1 MTPPTAPRTLRRG
14 SPLWLRILLAVVSG
28 ALVMMVVAG
37 AFLSVRLTAMIEEQL
52 DRESRSNLALL
63 EGPVRSALERDALDE
78 LQSFTAGLGESLI
91 RVTVILPSGEVVAES
106 HRPLPLANH
115 ANRPEVR
122 AALSTGTG
130 SDTRSSATVGRDYH
144 YVARRI
150 DDPDGRPLG
159 VLRTALPS
167 SAIQDARSELG
178 FWLFIAALLAL
189 PVAGAIAWLAARRI
203 ARPLEDMTM
212 AATRM
217 ASGDFD
223 RLPRGERDDEA
234 GRLAEALHR
243 TGTALASMLDS
254 SEAKRAE
261 LNAILTSM
269 AEGVLALDDQKQLLL
284 ANDRTAECLGLRD
297 RPAPG
302 TPLAQVCRVP
312 ELVDCVDRALEGERT
327 PDRDIRLPG
336 HAGRVMAVSSAPL
349 KGADGTVRGAVVAMR
364 DVTVMRRLEQMRLDF
379 VANVSHELRT
389 PLAATLSAVETITRL
404 GPEEHEAREH
414 MLATAMR
421 HGQRMGAIVEDLL
434 TLSRIESEGDS
445 LERTAVPVTRTIRAA
460 AGAIVDGARKRGITL
475 ELPESRAEDDDVL
488 VLGND
493 GRLEQV
499 WINLLGNAVK
509 YTEED
514 GRVDVTVAEDDDT
527 GEAVIRI
534 SDTGAGI
541 PEAHLARIFER
552 FYRVDKARSRDAGGT
567 GLGLAIVKHI
577 VRSHRGR
584 IDVTSELG
592 QGTTFEVRLPLA

>member
-1 MTPPTAPRTLRRG
+1 MTPPATGRTLRRG

-28 ALVMMVVAG
+28 ALVMMLVAG
-37 AFLSVRLTAMIEEQL
+37 AFLSVRLTGMIEQQL
-52 DRESRSNLALL
+52 DRESRSGLDML
-63 EGPVRSALERDALDE
+63 EAPVRSALARGARAE
-78 LQSFTAGLGESLI
+78 LQDLTAGLGDSLI
-91 RVTVILPSGEVVAES
+91 RVTVVLPDGEVVAES
-106 HRPLPLANH
+106 HRPLPLASH
-115 ANRPEVR
+115 ANRPEIQE
-122 AALSTGTG
+122 ALRGLEG
-130 SDTRSSATVGRDYH
+130 RHTRSSATVGRSFR

-150 DDPDGRPLG
+150 DGPDGEVLG
-159 VLRTALPS
+159 VLRTALPR
-167 SAIQDARSELG
+167 SAVDDARGELA
-178 FWLFIAALLAL
+178 FWLLMAALLAL

-223 RLPRGERDDEA
+223 SLPRGDRDDEA

-243 TGTALASMLDS
+243 TGTALSAMLES

-269 AEGVLALDDQKQLLL
+269 AEGVLALDVNKQVVLG
-284 ANDRTAECLGLRD
+284 NVRVAECLGLREE
-297 RPAPG
+297 PAPG
-302 TPLAQVCRVP
+302 TPLAHVCRVP
-312 ELVDCVDRALEGERT
+312 ELVDAVDRALAGDRT
-327 PDRDIRLPG
+327 PDRDVRLPG
-336 HAGRVMAVSSAPL
+336 HAGRVLAISSAPL
-349 KGADGTVRGAVVAMR
+349 RGPEGRVRGAVVAMR

-389 PLAATLSAVETITRL
+389 PLAATLSALETVCDL
-404 GPEEHEAREH
+404 EPHEDEAREH

-421 HGQRMGAIVEDLL
+421 HGHRMGAIVDDLL

-445 LERTAVPVTRTIRAA
+445 LERIPVPLVRTIRAA
-460 AGAIVDGARKRGITL
+460 AGAVADEARRKEITVT
-475 ELPESRAEDDDVL
+475 LPEPREEQEDIV

-509 YTEED
+509 YSDVGGQIVVTARAHPEHGEAL
-514 GRVDVTVAEDDDT
+514 VTVADD
-527 GEAVIRI
+527 GP
-534 SDTGAGI
+534 GI
-541 PEAHLARIFER
+541 PEPHLPRVFER
-552 FYRVDKARSRDAGGT
+552 FYRVDKARSRDQGGT

-584 IDVTSELG
+584 IEVVSELG
-592 QGTTFEVRLPLA
+592 QGTTFEVWLPLA